1 MHCPRPD
8 CKWMYFQN
16 QIEDHCA
23 SRHGIKTGHT
33 GAKALLSHIYLYFGG
48 YFLNFK
54 YSKFSLS
61 TMHVIAMFLKEIC

>member
-1 MHCPRPD
+1 MLENLQACFLLVKSEKKLRLFLLQDPMRGMKMHCPRPD

-33 GAKALLSHIYLYFGG
+33 AWG
-48 YFLNFK
+48 
-54 YSKFSLS
+54 
-61 TMHVIAMFLKEIC
+61 